1 MAVSE
6 ENHQHRDAIH
16 SSIHS
21 LRRPALGSDSARLCA
36 RVERVRGVM
45 AELHKMLSLVLAHS
59 EGAHNPGLEILEG
72 KSSESK

>member
-1 MAVSE
+1 M
-6 ENHQHRDAIH
+6 
-16 SSIHS
+16 
-21 LRRPALGSDSARLCA
+21 GSDSARLCA